1 MTWLWTDTL
10 AALLVDTDRV
20 APARVA
26 AWVERPMAY
35 RATEKE
41 EPLELARGLLGR
53 EEASMS
59 NKGGGVPS

>member
-26 AWVERPMAY
+26 AWVERPVAY
-35 RATEKE
+35 RAAEKE

-53 EEASMS
+53 EEAARSCQ
-59 NKGGGVPS
+59 GGGLAS